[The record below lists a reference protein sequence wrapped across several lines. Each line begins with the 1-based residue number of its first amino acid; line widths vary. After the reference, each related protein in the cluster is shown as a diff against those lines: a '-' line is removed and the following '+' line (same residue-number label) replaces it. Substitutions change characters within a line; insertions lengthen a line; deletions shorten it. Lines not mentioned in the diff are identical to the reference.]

1 MPTYTITGPDG
12 RSYNVNAPEGASA
25 QDAAEYL
32 NRKLSAQLEA
42 QSQAKAP
49 VIPEF
54 NQEDSEKRLQD
65 IINSAPVDRSAWGS
79 LTSGISRGA
88 RQTGSLLG
96 DVLPALGA
104 SALGFDDYAKR
115 QMDEAKAVQEDIE
128 QTNPQEIGSFRDIN
142 SLGTLGTYLLERGG
156 EQVPNLAFSLLTGGV
171 GGAAGKTIATRAAE
185 SALAKTAERRI
196 VPWATTEIAAQK
208 LATSPAGQ
216 RMLGSAAFS
225 GGTKGAVA
233 GAYLGSYALNAPE
246 IFQNI
251 YQETGDLA
259 PATSLLFGGVAAA
272 LDSIL
277 PVKLTKPQSAAVTL
291 KLLQKSGM
299 EPSLLKSVGKE
310 FLKDAGIEGL
320 TEGAQEALSIGAERI
335 IGDNYDA
342 LTSKEFDRVL
352 ESVIVGG
359 VVGGPLGAASGAN
372 RYRTQKNLLT
382 TENERKAAEEQDAER
397 TRQLTG
403 SDTDP
408 GEIQTLTQ
416 KIEDLTQTIGANPND
431 KLSQFDLKEAK
442 DQLKAAQLE
451 LRRLAIPR
459 ERREEYDEALK
470 ESEKAQRNVKQ
481 KPEIKED
488 ESTVS
493 ATLNK
498 LGIDRKDVGKM
509 LAALKEQNIDLKLGI
524 KEAPVGSNAE
534 AFRTFL
540 QIFPAANREQAQ
552 AIQEYLDTHPA
563 MQDDFITSGKQ
574 TEEQESFNNIKRGK
588 GAKAYVDKLF
598 ENADTTDPDFYNS
611 LMEVAGRG
619 NSAIAREID
628 TRINGNEDLK
638 AIRAALNPSGPTA
651 ASTPP
656 APVDPLT
663 VSAPFLINKVISER
677 IAGRELGKEVYD
689 DLMVFRQQAEGV
701 GNTALVAAID
711 TRINR
716 NTPLRQAAKA
726 VTAPASEEVAPV
738 EPADPLKETR
748 IGIIRNNI
756 TALINGREG
765 QEVYDD
771 LMAYRQQA
779 EAVGNT
785 DLVNAI
791 NTRINN
797 TKTLRDL
804 AKAQAAA
811 NVPATGEVPAVGET
825 QTTETLAAGET
836 PAVGET
842 QTTEAP
848 TAGETSTTET
858 PADLEEA
865 RKEHEEIKK
874 QIFEAVNSN
883 GAAKSQWESARD
895 SDPTIIAWDSLDP
908 IARHEFTNLINNFLK
923 SDSTLDTQ
931 DIEPAI
937 QDINEESLLR
947 QGTLED
953 FYNSVAKT
961 GDVPFN
967 QILSSDLGLWEAIR
981 KDKLYGEKEQL
992 ANKEIDRLDNLFNR
1006 DRELSQKLDVDVRY
1020 SKGEDKSSLEER
1032 ANKLLERQ
1040 TENKIEALKEKPQG
1054 SILDNLG
1061 LKSIEE
1067 DWEFANPGVPISK
1080 ANPQELSKFIA
1091 KRQAKAY
1098 TAFQKRAEKAV
1109 SHYIA
1114 MEQSPDLGKEAA
1126 LNHLAGDI
1134 AAASGDSTE
1143 GRLGKINSPEF
1154 GFKVADFGSESG
1166 EGRASGREDW
1176 QEETA
1181 RLEEK
1186 IAQLEERLKLSPN
1199 NTYISSELSQAKKDL
1214 DKVSPYVS
1222 PEENTDQLIQEHFK
1236 YTGGKYGFAYYN
1248 YSLSEEDKATVR
1260 ERAKNILRTE
1270 IKYEQIVRH
1279 LAAKAKAAQEAEDK
1293 LNEKRTKENTRALNK
1308 ALKEVNQAIR
1318 EAKKAGQTPLF
1329 ATGQDFSTRVNDA
1342 IYSTLH
1348 NLLARTV
1355 NKFATHPSEQDKTF
1369 YFSQVKRLYQM
1380 LNEFVSE
1387 NPKYKIEA
1395 KKAQDNAREL
1405 LKGYQPTYNKSTVK
1419 RTIYALQTA
1428 MRRDVRGSRI
1438 HVFSTPEESGIPGI
1452 ASNAKAV
1459 VITSKSN
1466 PNDFQVYMFA
1476 NNIQEGDELAVFL
1489 HEVGG
1494 HVGMRKLVGE
1504 ANYKFLV
1511 NQVKKWA
1518 GKEYINSKGEFE
1530 FSRWSKDW
1538 LGRKMDVTYDDT
1550 ITRGGKDKLE
1560 EIIAR
1565 SAIQRVHNANR
1576 NQTMSEEEFNDELL
1590 AHFIEEAIL
1599 AGVSPDIE
1607 MLKSTRPDIGF
1618 DHEGKARS
1626 EGSEPSEL
1634 LNVFFKKIVFAI
1646 KNLLNKF
1653 NIPFVKFKAEDI
1665 VNLAYGAAHI
1675 ELDEQV
1681 LSDTDYKRGIKEEVD
1696 RELWNDNRPIPP
1708 KSSKKK
1714 AEEKVLDAKEQR
1726 LELIRQASENY
1737 MERVREANRAQEN
1750 VIGEEVSLTSRD
1762 DANSFAD
1769 KLDSPM
1775 AETAEDEYEAN
1786 QNDYEMRYSLSP
1798 QVASNLPNV
1807 ISAVY
1812 GHMNAATRNAPTW
1825 GKEFIA
1831 GANNKLSML
1840 PVTSRSMFNSVLS
1853 VNQLAEV
1860 TEEYNKKLAAKIKQ
1874 VDVVTNQRDYEEAV
1888 AKEKLGKMLARLQ
1901 KIYKD
1906 APANIAEEFEEVSHD
1921 STRYQIDF
1929 RDTNNAKHPLYKRFY
1944 ALPKPMQDIYF
1955 DVVDQYSEWAD
1966 AYLKTLDSL
1975 TDGALSTKMKLLREQ
1990 MAKRI
1995 VPYLPLYREGDFWL
2009 TYTDKNNEP
2018 QSIAYM
2024 TPAEQK
2030 VGKADILKSNDVKP
2044 GTTIREHAKFD
2055 DITIKSAPPTGEF
2068 EKIIKLMRDNKVDP
2082 KVQDAVYRTWLD
2094 LFPSRSIRQQFRKRK
2109 GTGGERQDV
2118 LRNLATVGAK
2128 MITSA
2133 AQMKHSRELNS
2144 LFTEIEDIA
2153 NRDGSVPA
2161 QLAAKSMEGRKE
2173 GILTPSANV
2182 WASRAGYSNYVMYIL
2197 ASVGSAMMNLTALPL
2212 ITYSLLGGKYGVDR
2226 AARAM
2231 MEATKMVF
2239 SGGWD
2244 NSDISF
2250 YGDKAKKSALFKWE
2264 YADLA
2269 QQALGRRR
2277 VGRTAAEDLLG
2288 RRGVSTSDYSGIR
2301 YQVEKKLGWIFQN
2314 SERFNREVTLL
2325 AAYKLAK
2332 AKGMTHNEAVEE
2344 AMNMVDLAN
2353 GGANSE
2359 TGAALFQRDWGKV
2372 IGTFKRYPL
2381 TMIYLQYKLFKK
2393 AFGKASQKEQE
2404 IARAQLLSMYATAGM
2419 FAGVKGMPLVGA
2431 ATFLAQLLNG
2441 LFGDKDDP
2449 VDPDAELMRV
2459 LGFPLYNGP
2468 IGYALNIDFSR
2479 AGLSNLVWKDN
2490 PQRLEKVG
2498 LPTFV
2503 LETALGPTMSTAMS
2517 VPRAYEFAAKGEW
2530 QKAFEAVSPAFL
2542 RNFSKG
2548 IRIADEGI
2556 TNAAGM
2562 KIKDVSRLDAF
2573 KQAFG
2578 ITPNEVKQMYDQNQ
2592 ALNMYQNAIN
2602 ARQTSILARLNAAI
2616 DNQDLDEQI
2625 ELEDVI
2631 DKFNMSDWVQNN
2643 PSEKIDYKMKEK
2655 SRKSHLSRMEDA
2667 VNGVY
2672 LDKKTRDYVYGLYGD
2687 TSVGSLFR

>member
-825 QTTETLAAGET
+825 ET
-836 PAVGET
+836 
-842 QTTEAP
+842 
-848 TAGETSTTET
+848 
-858 PADLEEA
+858 
-865 RKEHEEIKK
+865 
-874 QIFEAVNSN
+874 N
-883 GAAKSQWESARD
+883 
-895 SDPTIIAWDSLDP
+895 
-908 IARHEFTNLINNFLK
+908 
-923 SDSTLDTQ
+923 
-931 DIEPAI
+931 
-937 QDINEESLLR
+937 
-947 QGTLED
+947 
-953 FYNSVAKT
+953 
-961 GDVPFN
+961 
-967 QILSSDLGLWEAIR
+967 
-981 KDKLYGEKEQL
+981 
-992 ANKEIDRLDNLFNR
+992 
-1006 DRELSQKLDVDVRY
+1006 
-1020 SKGEDKSSLEER
+1020 
-1032 ANKLLERQ
+1032 
-1040 TENKIEALKEKPQG
+1040 
-1054 SILDNLG
+1054 
-1061 LKSIEE
+1061 
-1067 DWEFANPGVPISK
+1067 
-1080 ANPQELSKFIA
+1080 
-1091 KRQAKAY
+1091 
-1098 TAFQKRAEKAV
+1098 
-1109 SHYIA
+1109 
-1114 MEQSPDLGKEAA
+1114 
-1126 LNHLAGDI
+1126 
-1134 AAASGDSTE
+1134 
-1143 GRLGKINSPEF
+1143 
-1154 GFKVADFGSESG
+1154 
-1166 EGRASGREDW
+1166 
-1176 QEETA
+1176 
-1181 RLEEK
+1181 
-1186 IAQLEERLKLSPN
+1186 
-1199 NTYISSELSQAKKDL
+1199 
-1214 DKVSPYVS
+1214 
-1222 PEENTDQLIQEHFK
+1222 
-1236 YTGGKYGFAYYN
+1236 
-1248 YSLSEEDKATVR
+1248 
-1260 ERAKNILRTE
+1260 
-1270 IKYEQIVRH
+1270 
-1279 LAAKAKAAQEAEDK
+1279 
-1293 LNEKRTKENTRALNK
+1293 
-1308 ALKEVNQAIR
+1308 
-1318 EAKKAGQTPLF
+1318 
-1329 ATGQDFSTRVNDA
+1329 
-1342 IYSTLH
+1342 
-1348 NLLARTV
+1348 
-1355 NKFATHPSEQDKTF
+1355 
-1369 YFSQVKRLYQM
+1369 
-1380 LNEFVSE
+1380 
-1387 NPKYKIEA
+1387 
-1395 KKAQDNAREL
+1395 
-1405 LKGYQPTYNKSTVK
+1405 
-1419 RTIYALQTA
+1419 
-1428 MRRDVRGSRI
+1428 
-1438 HVFSTPEESGIPGI
+1438 
-1452 ASNAKAV
+1452 
-1459 VITSKSN
+1459 
-1466 PNDFQVYMFA
+1466 
-1476 NNIQEGDELAVFL
+1476 
-1489 HEVGG
+1489 
-1494 HVGMRKLVGE
+1494 
-1504 ANYKFLV
+1504 
-1511 NQVKKWA
+1511 
-1518 GKEYINSKGEFE
+1518 
-1530 FSRWSKDW
+1530 
-1538 LGRKMDVTYDDT
+1538 
-1550 ITRGGKDKLE
+1550 
-1560 EIIAR
+1560 
-1565 SAIQRVHNANR
+1565 
-1576 NQTMSEEEFNDELL
+1576 
-1590 AHFIEEAIL
+1590 
-1599 AGVSPDIE
+1599 
-1607 MLKSTRPDIGF
+1607 
-1618 DHEGKARS
+1618 
-1626 EGSEPSEL
+1626 
-1634 LNVFFKKIVFAI
+1634 
-1646 KNLLNKF
+1646 
-1653 NIPFVKFKAEDI
+1653 
-1665 VNLAYGAAHI
+1665 
-1675 ELDEQV
+1675 
-1681 LSDTDYKRGIKEEVD
+1681 
-1696 RELWNDNRPIPP
+1696 
-1708 KSSKKK
+1708 
-1714 AEEKVLDAKEQR
+1714 
-1726 LELIRQASENY
+1726 
-1737 MERVREANRAQEN
+1737 
-1750 VIGEEVSLTSRD
+1750 
-1762 DANSFAD
+1762 
-1769 KLDSPM
+1769 
-1775 AETAEDEYEAN
+1775 
-1786 QNDYEMRYSLSP
+1786 
-1798 QVASNLPNV
+1798 
-1807 ISAVY
+1807 
-1812 GHMNAATRNAPTW
+1812 
-1825 GKEFIA
+1825 
-1831 GANNKLSML
+1831 
-1840 PVTSRSMFNSVLS
+1840 
-1853 VNQLAEV
+1853 
-1860 TEEYNKKLAAKIKQ
+1860 
-1874 VDVVTNQRDYEEAV
+1874 
-1888 AKEKLGKMLARLQ
+1888 
-1901 KIYKD
+1901 
-1906 APANIAEEFEEVSHD
+1906 
-1921 STRYQIDF
+1921 
-1929 RDTNNAKHPLYKRFY
+1929 
-1944 ALPKPMQDIYF
+1944 
-1955 DVVDQYSEWAD
+1955 
-1966 AYLKTLDSL
+1966 
-1975 TDGALSTKMKLLREQ
+1975 
-1990 MAKRI
+1990 
-1995 VPYLPLYREGDFWL
+1995 
-2009 TYTDKNNEP
+2009 
-2018 QSIAYM
+2018 
-2024 TPAEQK
+2024 
-2030 VGKADILKSNDVKP
+2030 
-2044 GTTIREHAKFD
+2044 
-2055 DITIKSAPPTGEF
+2055 
-2068 EKIIKLMRDNKVDP
+2068 
-2082 KVQDAVYRTWLD
+2082 
-2094 LFPSRSIRQQFRKRK
+2094 
-2109 GTGGERQDV
+2109 
-2118 LRNLATVGAK
+2118 
-2128 MITSA
+2128 
-2133 AQMKHSRELNS
+2133 
-2144 LFTEIEDIA
+2144 
-2153 NRDGSVPA
+2153 
-2161 QLAAKSMEGRKE
+2161 
-2173 GILTPSANV
+2173 
-2182 WASRAGYSNYVMYIL
+2182 
-2197 ASVGSAMMNLTALPL
+2197 
-2212 ITYSLLGGKYGVDR
+2212 
-2226 AARAM
+2226 
-2231 MEATKMVF
+2231 
-2239 SGGWD
+2239 
-2244 NSDISF
+2244 
-2250 YGDKAKKSALFKWE
+2250 
-2264 YADLA
+2264 
-2269 QQALGRRR
+2269 
-2277 VGRTAAEDLLG
+2277 
-2288 RRGVSTSDYSGIR
+2288 
-2301 YQVEKKLGWIFQN
+2301 
-2314 SERFNREVTLL
+2314 
-2325 AAYKLAK
+2325 
-2332 AKGMTHNEAVEE
+2332 
-2344 AMNMVDLAN
+2344 
-2353 GGANSE
+2353 
-2359 TGAALFQRDWGKV
+2359 
-2372 IGTFKRYPL
+2372 
-2381 TMIYLQYKLFKK
+2381 
-2393 AFGKASQKEQE
+2393 
-2404 IARAQLLSMYATAGM
+2404 
-2419 FAGVKGMPLVGA
+2419 
-2431 ATFLAQLLNG
+2431 
-2441 LFGDKDDP
+2441 
-2449 VDPDAELMRV
+2449 
-2459 LGFPLYNGP
+2459 
-2468 IGYALNIDFSR
+2468 
-2479 AGLSNLVWKDN
+2479 
-2490 PQRLEKVG
+2490 
-2498 LPTFV
+2498 
-2503 LETALGPTMSTAMS
+2503 
-2517 VPRAYEFAAKGEW
+2517 
-2530 QKAFEAVSPAFL
+2530 
-2542 RNFSKG
+2542 
-2548 IRIADEGI
+2548 
-2556 TNAAGM
+2556 
-2562 KIKDVSRLDAF
+2562 
-2573 KQAFG
+2573 
-2578 ITPNEVKQMYDQNQ
+2578 
-2592 ALNMYQNAIN
+2592 
-2602 ARQTSILARLNAAI
+2602 
-2616 DNQDLDEQI
+2616 
-2625 ELEDVI
+2625 
-2631 DKFNMSDWVQNN
+2631 
-2643 PSEKIDYKMKEK
+2643 
-2655 SRKSHLSRMEDA
+2655 
-2667 VNGVY
+2667 
-2672 LDKKTRDYVYGLYGD
+2672 
-2687 TSVGSLFR
+2687 